1 MADND
6 LVLGMCTRDEKLL
19 EIRDDQSDKETVDT
33 FIHEVLHGEFP
44 KASEKSIAR
53 AATELTQALLRM
65 GCFK

>member
-1 MADND
+1 
-6 LVLGMCTRDEKLL
+6 MCTRDEKLL
-19 EIRDDQSDKETVDT
+19 EIRDDQSDKEAVDT
-33 FIHEVLHGEFP
+33 FLHEVLHGEFP